1 MNSLQQ
7 QVTALMLVARQKE
20 VSADVERHISKLCV
34 GGVRI
39 TEYQVNIKVA
49 RPSET
54 DNSGSCKDIDDIVV
68 GNLSAECT
76 WRDSLAAYYY
86 FSVIESLVHARRH
99 SSSDKSSVD
108 GVCVASLV
116 PPGDGVEVCG
126 KAGSPV
132 EVCGKAGSPGDG
144 VEVCGKAG
152 SPGDGV
158 EVCGKA
164 GSPVEVCGKAGS
176 PGDGVEVCGKVGSPE
191 EDCGKAGSPGDGV
204 EVCGKA
210 GSPGDGVEVCGKAG
224 SLGDGVEV
232 CGKAGSPGDGVEVCG
247 KAGSLGDGME
257 VCGKAGSPG
266 DGVEVC
272 GKAGSLG
279 DGVEVCGKAGSPG
292 DSVEVCG
299 KAGSPG
305 DGVEVCGKA
314 GSDGLEVCGKAG
326 SLGDGVEVCGKA
338 GSPGDG
344 VEVCGKAG
352 SPGDGVEVCGK
363 AGSPRPCD
371 YCQTV
376 LESTYSVGVARND
389 PADLASVGNGI
400 GSMCVLSVADLCEI
414 SRHLLWGVHA
424 TGCQL
429 AAALLCVQRAVGMQT
444 GKGAN
449 LRLAASLAVTILAEN
464 EPSVDDTVVEGSD
477 RLSRELSGEYV
488 PMTSCA
494 TNAMKQRRPH
504 ELILMSPVKSNRNL
518 SFLSSPTPNNETI
531 EEFEEMSP
539 ETDVC
544 SSQCAGDE
552 LPSLS
557 VEQTQTY
564 PQATTVFPNEPL
576 EPKDTM
582 PVPFA
587 KSLGHANNENATDG
601 ANDVGMLPETS
612 CEVNTSTLVVGFVN
626 HKAAAESEYIA
637 VNGNVDMTEPLNG
650 RQTTGRPDL
659 APECTNMEAS
669 AATQGPEMPDEWY
682 GLAPDIRY
690 TQAGVTLSQLE
701 QERDRI
707 TRQLQLLP
715 SGVKVMSN

>member
-1 MNSLQQ
+1 MSSLQQ

-20 VSADVERHISKLCV
+20 ASADVERHISKLGV
-34 GGVRI
+34 GGVSV
-39 TEYQVNIKVA
+39 TEHQVNVKVV
-49 RPSET
+49 RPNET

-144 VEVCGKAG
+144 VDVCGKAG

-176 PGDGVEVCGKVGSPE
+176 RGDGVEVCGKAGSPE
-191 EDCGKAGSPGDGV
+191 EVCGKAGSPGDGV

-224 SLGDGVEV
+224 S
-232 CGKAGSPGDGVEVCG
+232 PG
-247 KAGSLGDGME
+247 
-257 VCGKAGSPG
+257 
-266 DGVEVC
+266 
-272 GKAGSLG
+272 
-279 DGVEVCGKAGSPG
+279 
-292 DSVEVCG
+292 
-299 KAGSPG
+299 
-305 DGVEVCGKA
+305 
-314 GSDGLEVCGKAG
+314 DGLEVCGKAG

-363 AGSPRPCD
+363 VGSPGDGVEVCGKAGSLGDGVEVCGKAGSPRPCD

-376 LESTYSVGVARND
+376 LESTYSVGVVRND
-389 PADLASVGNGI
+389 PADLTSVGNGI

-414 SRHLLWGVHA
+414 SRHLLWDVHA

-488 PMTSCA
+488 PMTSC
-494 TNAMKQRRPH
+494 TTDAMKQRRPH

-582 PVPFA
+582 PVSFA
-587 KSLGHANNENATDG
+587 KSLGHANNENATDE

-626 HKAAAESEYIA
+626 HKATAESEYIA
-637 VNGNVDMTEPLNG
+637 VNGNVDMSEPLNG
-650 RQTTGRPDL
+650 RQTTGRADL

-682 GLAPDIRY
+682 GLAPDVRY

>member
-20 VSADVERHISKLCV
+20 VSADVERHISKLGV

-39 TEYQVNIKVA
+39 TEHQVNVKVA

-68 GNLSAECT
+68 GNLSAEWT
-76 WRDSLAAYYY
+76 WQDSLAAYYY

-152 SPGDGV
+152 SPE
-158 EVCGKA
+158 EV
-164 GSPVEVCGKAGS
+164 
-176 PGDGVEVCGKVGSPE
+176 
-191 EDCGKAGSPGDGV
+191 CGKAGSPGDGV

-292 DSVEVCG
+292 DGVEVCG

-326 SLGDGVEVCGKA
+326 SPGDGVEVCGKA

-344 VEVCGKAG
+344 VEVLGKAG
-352 SPGDGVEVCGK
+352 SLGDGVEVCGK

-376 LESTYSVGVARND
+376 LESTYSVGVVRND
-389 PADLASVGNGI
+389 PADLTSVGNGI

-414 SRHLLWGVHA
+414 SRHLLWDVHA

-552 LPSLS
+552 LPLLS

-637 VNGNVDMTEPLNG
+637 VNGNVDASDPLLNG
-650 RQTTGRPDL
+650 RQSKGRPDL

-715 SGVKVMSN
+715 SGVKVMAN